1 MFIKRNYN
9 RKKFL
14 NLTVVVP
21 IHSKTT
27 TKNFSKCLKS
37 IFFSTFIPKEILI
50 CVDGSISKSL
60 KKFINNYKNK
70 NIKLLFL
77 KKNVG
82 LGRLLSVAIPKC
94 RFNLIAR
101 LDSDEYTNS
110 KRFEI
115 QYNLLAK
122 KKKLVLVGG
131 YSREINKQNITLKK
145 VPLNFAEI
153 INFSQHRNP
162 FNHSTVMFRKKAVL
176 AVGGYKHQPYFEDY
190 LLWIKLIQK
199 KNFMLNLPRV
209 FSSSNIDIDF
219 YKRRKGLEYFKH
231 FLNFNNKVHKMGH
244 INLNTYI
251 INIFIRLSVFLPL
264 IIIRLMYMKF
274 LRYD

>member
-9 RKKFL
+9 RKKIL
-14 NLTVVVP
+14 NFTVVVP

-27 TKNFSKCLKS
+27 IKNLSKCLKKY
-37 IFFSTFIPKEILI
+37 FFSSFIPKEILI
-50 CVDGSISKSL
+50 CVDGPISKSL

-70 NIKLLFL
+70 NIKLFFL

-153 INFSQHRNP
+153 INFSKHRNP
-162 FNHSTVMFRKKAVL
+162 FNHSTVMFVERKKRWL
-176 AVGGYKHQPYFEDY
+176 
-190 LLWIKLIQK
+190 
-199 KNFMLNLPRV
+199 
-209 FSSSNIDIDF
+209 
-219 YKRRKGLEYFKH
+219 
-231 FLNFNNKVHKMGH
+231 
-244 INLNTYI
+244 
-251 INIFIRLSVFLPL
+251 
-264 IIIRLMYMKF
+264 
-274 LRYD
+274 